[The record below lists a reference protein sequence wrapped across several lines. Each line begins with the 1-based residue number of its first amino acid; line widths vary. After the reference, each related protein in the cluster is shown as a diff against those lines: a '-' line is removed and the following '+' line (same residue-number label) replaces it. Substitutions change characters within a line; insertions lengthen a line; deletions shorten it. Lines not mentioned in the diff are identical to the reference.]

1 MYGIFMQCWVA
12 FKDYGRPALTI
23 LFLASA
29 IYLIVTE
36 KELYKK
42 ILFGI
47 LPLVIVAGFLLPIT
61 KILYVKLPVEDPGVT
76 YYRVLWLIP
85 MYITIGYG
93 ICKLIM
99 RLSKEAYKYIALVAA
114 VLVIAGTG
122 SFVYT
127 SRYMSKAENLYHIPQ
142 VVIDICEEITHGGTL
157 RTKAAFSGELTYFV
171 RQYYNNIMMPFGRE
185 YVEYQWDYAHPVYD
199 AMEKPFITDPDAV
212 IDAKA
217 LVEATREEDC
227 EYIILRK
234 DRKTDEDLTTL
245 GLMVVDEIGDYIIYE
260 DLEVVAEKNYG

>member
-47 LPLVIVAGFLLPIT
+47 MPLVIVAGFLLPIT
-61 KILYVKLPVEDPGVT
+61 KILYVKSKVDSGVT
-76 YYRVLWLIP
+76 YYRVLWIIP
-85 MYITIGYG
+85 MYIVIGYA

-99 RLSKEAYKYIALVAA
+99 GLSKEVYKYIALGAA
-114 VLVIAGTG
+114 VIVIAVTG
-122 SFVYT
+122 SFVYG

-142 VVIDICEEITHGGTL
+142 VVIDICEVITHGGTL

-171 RQYYNNIMMPFGRE
+171 RQYDNSIMMPFGRE
-185 YVEYQWDYAHPVYD
+185 YVESQWDYAQPVYD

-212 IDAKA
+212 IDAEA
-217 LVEATREEDC
+217 LIKATRDEDC

-234 DRKTDEDLTTL
+234 DKKTDKDLANL
-245 GLMVVDEIGDYIIYE
+245 GLMVVDEVGDYIIYE

>member
-85 MYITIGYG
+85 MYIT
-93 ICKLIM
+93 
-99 RLSKEAYKYIALVAA
+99 
-114 VLVIAGTG
+114 
-122 SFVYT
+122 
-127 SRYMSKAENLYHIPQ
+127 
-142 VVIDICEEITHGGTL
+142 
-157 RTKAAFSGELTYFV
+157 
-171 RQYYNNIMMPFGRE
+171 
-185 YVEYQWDYAHPVYD
+185 
-199 AMEKPFITDPDAV
+199 
-212 IDAKA
+212 
-217 LVEATREEDC
+217 
-227 EYIILRK
+227 
-234 DRKTDEDLTTL
+234 
-245 GLMVVDEIGDYIIYE
+245 
-260 DLEVVAEKNYG
+260 